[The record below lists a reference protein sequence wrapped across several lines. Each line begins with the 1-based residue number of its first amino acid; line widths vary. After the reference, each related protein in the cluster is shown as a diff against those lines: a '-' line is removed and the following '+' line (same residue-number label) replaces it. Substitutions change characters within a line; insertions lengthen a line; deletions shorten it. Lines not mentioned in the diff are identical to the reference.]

1 MIATSNNRLKKDNK
15 ELRGKLKEIRK
26 HNEQLLKD
34 AYHIYPD
41 GDKAL
46 WREKYEGM
54 RVNFEAAENTIDALA
69 RTRDT
74 AANLITALEAENAR
88 LNARVAELTAQLASA
103 STPEGSE

>member
-1 MIATSNNRLKKDNK
+1 MIATSNNRLKKDNQ
-15 ELRGKLKEIRK
+15 ELREKLKALRGENK
-26 HNEQLLKD
+26 QLRKD
-34 AYHIYPD
+34 AYWTRPD
-41 GDKAL
+41 GTSVL